1 MFAYRVK
8 TLFVLSATGG
18 DVSVASIVNAIG
30 VPIGITSAS
39 LSLLFSFSNYF
50 AKKNVKDNKK
60 KGKSFTLKWFYK

>member
-30 VPIGITSAS
+30 VPIEITSAS
-39 LSLLFSFSNYF
+39 LSLVFSFSNYF
-50 AKKNVKDNKK
+50 AKKMLKTIRK
-60 KGKSFTLKWFYK
+60 KGKALH

>member
-18 DVSVASIVNAIG
+18 DVFASIVNAIG

-50 AKKNVKDNKK
+50 AKKMLKTIRK
-60 KGKSFTLKWFYK
+60 KGKALH

>member
-1 MFAYRVK
+1 MPCLLIVLRLCF
-8 TLFVLSATGG
+8 FLSATGG

-50 AKKNVKDNKK
+50 AKKMLKTIRK
-60 KGKSFTLKWFYK
+60 KGKALH

>member
-30 VPIGITSAS
+30 VPIEITSAS
-39 LSLLFSFSNYF
+39 LSLVFSFSNYV
-50 AKKNVKDNKK
+50 AKKI
-60 KGKSFTLKWFYK
+60 LKTIRKQRKALH